1 MPQPRRLKVALI
13 VYRDDPSSGG
23 ALRVAQCIAQCLPA
37 DQLEVHLVFAYGNP
51 GAIARSV
58 TCSTHFLQAASAKD
72 WASWKKTRKWF
83 QEMKFDV
90 IHFVDSVNWVLLATL
105 GLPSKRILHFHGC
118 PYQET
123 MSAQDQ
129 VMSLTRRWLTD
140 AGIAITHGAK
150 RGVARLGWMSPAKV
164 HVVQNG
170 VNPQQFQDMPGK
182 KEARQQ
188 LGLPLEANIFGEV
201 ARFSY
206 GSGLLEIL
214 TVLKYLPESWHALLV
229 GDGPLRSELE
239 KQAKLQGLAHRLHM
253 PGLLSDVRP
262 AYAAFDVVI
271 LLARYQSF
279 CLMLAEAM
287 VAGVPVVGLQGAG
300 EYTEREYPL
309 ITAENAVFFPR
320 INPWDFDCNEPDMK
334 YQQVAQAMQDAIKNT
349 VETQQRVNQA
359 RDWVVNR
366 FSANRQAHRC
376 LEVYREVSGMNR
388 DVSCES

>member
-1 MPQPRRLKVALI
+1 MPPPRRLKVALI

-37 DQLEVHLVFAYGNP
+37 DQLETYLVFAYGSP

-58 TCSTHFLQAASAKD
+58 TCNTHFLQAASARD
-72 WASWKKTRKWF
+72 WACWRETRKWF

-90 IHFVDSVNWVLLATL
+90 IHFVDTVNWILLATL
-105 GLPSKRILHFHGC
+105 GLSSKRILHFHGC

-123 MSAQDQ
+123 MSVQDQ
-129 VMSLTRRWLTD
+129 VMSLARRWLTD
-140 AGIAITHGAK
+140 AGIAITHGTK
-150 RGVARLGWMSPAKV
+150 RGVARLGWMSSAKL

-170 VNPQQFQDMPGK
+170 VNQHQFQDQPGK

-214 TVLKYLPESWHALLV
+214 SVLKYLPESWHALLV
-229 GDGPLRSELE
+229 GDGPLKSELE
-239 KQAKLQGLAHRLHM
+239 HQARLQGLSHRLHM
-253 PGLLSDVRP
+253 PGLLHDVRP

-287 VAGVPVVGLQGAG
+287 IAGVPIVGLQGAG

-309 ITAENAVFFPR
+309 ITAENAVFIPR
-320 INPWDFDCNEPDMK
+320 INPWDFDSHEPEIK
-334 YQQVAQAMQDAIKNT
+334 YQQLAQAMVDTLNNPDRAQH
-349 VETQQRVNQA
+349 RVSQA
-359 RDWVVNR
+359 RDWVNNR
-366 FSANRQAHRC
+366 FSAKRQAYRC
-376 LEVYREVSGMNR
+376 LEVYREVSGLKQ
-388 DVSCES
+388 DVSCE